1 MSGGSVSGPKT
12 IGRAWG
18 RGRFGGGRVIRPS
31 LCMASM
37 VTLAIMSL
45 SPPSGLNQPMR
56 RQNSFESAWR
66 FSAGGPAIS
75 ARSSVISSEV
85 KSRP

>member
-1 MSGGSVSGPKT
+1 
-12 IGRAWG
+12 
-18 RGRFGGGRVIRPS
+18 
-31 LCMASM
+31 MASM

-45 SPPSGLNQPMR
+45 SPPMR

-75 ARSSVISSEV
+75 ACSSVISSEV